1 MHALTILQRCL
12 GPLLTGIHA
21 RRPATL
27 LEAVAVR
34 MCGPRLTLAVM

>member
-1 MHALTILQRCL
+1 MHALTMLQRCL

-34 MCGPRLTLAVM
+34 MCGPRLTLAVL